1 MSSDFNIS
9 YADGSGAA
17 GDYVTDTLTIG
28 GTTIKDFQ
36 FGIGFSSGSPGEW
49 FVSDITP
56 NCHRADMKACEQ
68 RVYWV

>member
-1 MSSDFNIS
+1 MNSDFNIS

-36 FGIGFSSGSPGEW
+36 FGIGFSSGSSGELLC
-49 FVSDITP
+49 VKYNITTELT
-56 NCHRADMKACEQ
+56 CEVCVQ
-68 RVYWV
+68 RVCWV